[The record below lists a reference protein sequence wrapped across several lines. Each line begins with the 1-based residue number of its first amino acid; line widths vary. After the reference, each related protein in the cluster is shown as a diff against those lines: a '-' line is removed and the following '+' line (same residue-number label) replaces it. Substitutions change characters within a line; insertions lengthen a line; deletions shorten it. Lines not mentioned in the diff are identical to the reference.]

1 MFELIE
7 TIGNLFAIGFWIVSI
22 AAFVVGIIAC
32 IYKLIK
38 GSIGAK
44 CLAVIGAILGVVAFA
59 KMYDWTEHIAWCMF
73 LSGFVVCLFTGV
85 LTNGEEEAPTKK
97 KKYGLSDALVDAYV
111 EQEVIKEATK
121 KAIRELENER

>member
-32 IYKLIK
+32 IYKLLK

-73 LSGFVVCLFTGV
+73 VSGFVVCLFTGV
-85 LTNGEEEAPTKK
+85 LTNGEEEAPNLLHLLFILQVQPDNQKVLK
-97 KKYGLSDALVDAYV
+97 SLLQILQA
-111 EQEVIKEATK
+111 
-121 KAIRELENER
+121 N